1 MGEYARLNGNL
12 KSWQEDYYQKTQ
24 HNHKQVFMEIDR
36 LNEEIADINIRIKKN
51 TDTGASNLAKI
62 VSLENANAKVEEL
75 TKDIQKVID
84 KYDLEIQK
92 IGLMQDQISRQ
103 AEAHTKLRTVSE
115 NYENHYAL
123 IENFV
128 EKYVPI
134 QIQQTITENL
144 QQVMTDQ
151 MRKQYA
157 PFEKKRT
164 GELHEVILQDD
175 GIPKL
180 ADTLK

>member
-84 KYDLEIQK
+84 KYDLEI
-92 IGLMQDQISRQ
+92 
-103 AEAHTKLRTVSE
+103 
-115 NYENHYAL
+115 
-123 IENFV
+123 
-128 EKYVPI
+128 
-134 QIQQTITENL
+134 
-144 QQVMTDQ
+144 
-151 MRKQYA
+151 
-157 PFEKKRT
+157 
-164 GELHEVILQDD
+164 
-175 GIPKL
+175 
-180 ADTLK
+180 